1 MMLYLVVTNGPEVA
15 PVLKRPAILEK
26 AAGQVNF
33 QPAIRSSAQVSV
45 ARSRSVYRRISEPL
59 WKSLPQIDQGGKF
72 FEELIVYVV
81 TG

>member
-33 QPAIRSSAQVSV
+33 QPAARSSAQVSV
-45 ARSRSVYRRISEPL
+45 ARDCSVYRRISELL
-59 WKSLPQIDQGGKF
+59 WKSHPQIDQGGKF
-72 FEELIVYVV
+72 FEELVIYVV
-81 TG
+81 NG

>member
-33 QPAIRSSAQVSV
+33 QPTTQPQRTGSAGGAVD
-45 ARSRSVYRRISEPL
+45 RRFRGC
-59 WKSLPQIDQGGKF
+59 WKEVWKKFHRKNQSKESLKDDFSCID
-72 FEELIVYVV
+72 
-81 TG
+81 